1 MIHFLAKLKTTDHL
15 RSHTSRTVNTITV
28 SHQQLQEVTTSHTG
42 RTVNT
47 ITVSHQQLQ
56 EVTKVM
62 PSKVARDTT

>member
-1 MIHFLAKLKTTDHL
+1 MIHFLAKLKTTGHL
-15 RSHTSRTVNTITV
+15 RSHTS
-28 SHQQLQEVTTSHTG
+28 